1 MNNNFIYIAKAT
13 NKAYSGR
20 NGGVNL
26 NRELPYI
33 DLTNYELHQENELFK
48 IFKPKANGAP
58 KTN

>member
-13 NKAYSGR
+13 GKAYEGR

-33 DLTNYELHQENELFK
+33 DLTNYELHQENAIFK
-48 IFKPKANGAP
+48 IYRPKSAKP
-58 KTN
+58 

>member
-13 NKAYSGR
+13 GKFYEGR

-48 IFKPKANGAP
+48 IFKPKATT
-58 KTN
+58 K